1 MPRRTAQDTL
11 IAMKELGIECEFVGA
26 NKAGSYRI
34 NDWGA
39 VNPEWVREHLGDIKA
54 VLGYC

>member
-11 IAMKELGIECEFVGA
+11 VAMKELGIECEFVGA
-26 NKAGSYRI
+26 NKDGGYRI

-39 VNPEWVREHLGDIKA
+39 VNSEWVRAHLGEIKG
-54 VLGYC
+54 VLGYF